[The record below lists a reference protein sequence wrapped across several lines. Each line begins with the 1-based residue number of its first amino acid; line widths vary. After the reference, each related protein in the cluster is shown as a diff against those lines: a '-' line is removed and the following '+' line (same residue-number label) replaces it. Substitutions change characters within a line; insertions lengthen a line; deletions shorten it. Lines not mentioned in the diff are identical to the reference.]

1 MKDVL
6 PPLDCSFEINAP
18 IKAKI
23 VKLKGKIKCRQ
34 REKERE
40 REQRSWVTDQD
51 SEVMMESM
59 EMFTIV
65 INLKN
70 K

>member
-40 REQRSWVTDQD
+40 RAEELGDRSGLWGNDGVYGDVYY
-51 SEVMMESM
+51 S
-59 EMFTIV
+59 
-65 INLKN
+65 N
-70 K
+70 

>member
-40 REQRSWVTDQD
+40 RAEELGDRSG
-51 SEVMMESM
+51 
-59 EMFTIV
+59 
-65 INLKN
+65 L
-70 K
+70 